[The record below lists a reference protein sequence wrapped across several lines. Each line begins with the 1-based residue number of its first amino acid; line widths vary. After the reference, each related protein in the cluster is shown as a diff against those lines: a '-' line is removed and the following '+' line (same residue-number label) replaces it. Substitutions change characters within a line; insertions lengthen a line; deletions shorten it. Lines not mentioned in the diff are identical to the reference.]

1 MLRYVVSQHK
11 NTRMIA
17 GIISGVVNHKK
28 GKHADETMPL
38 LYRSD
43 R

>member
-11 NTRMIA
+11 NTKMMA
-17 GIISGVVNHKK
+17 GMISGVVNHKK
-28 GKHADETMPL
+28 SKHADETMPP